1 MQAGG
6 HRFDPGQLHQT
17 SFAVSR
23 SVPLISDVDLETGRA
38 SSSNSGPAGF
48 YRLRAG
54 LLDKNDKVWMFDN
67 EIDWVIA
74 HHALVYRTGRREA
87 TGKTFVV
94 MTRIQGR
101 AHAS

>member
-1 MQAGG
+1 
-6 HRFDPGQLHQT
+6 
-17 SFAVSR
+17 
-23 SVPLISDVDLETGRA
+23 
-38 SSSNSGPAGF
+38 
-48 YRLRAG
+48 
-54 LLDKNDKVWMFDN
+54 MFDN

-101 AHAS
+101 AHCRAAVISCCSECKCSM